1 MIKNRNIINKIIY
14 LLMIIFIFFNM
25 VGISNGISNK
35 EENKKIHKNIVI
47 ENVHVGKLTKQSA
60 INKLKNNYPVKNFN
74 IIYNSKKWTI
84 NVEDIDLN

>member
-47 ENVHVGKLTKQSA
+47 EYMDCFAVGILT
-60 INKLKNNYPVKNFN
+60 IL
-74 IIYNSKKWTI
+74 
-84 NVEDIDLN
+84 

>member
-35 EENKKIHKNIVI
+35 EENKNIWMRYSI
-47 ENVHVGKLTKQSA
+47 L
-60 INKLKNNYPVKNFN
+60 INRGIRG
-74 IIYNSKKWTI
+74 II
-84 NVEDIDLN
+84 L

>member
-14 LLMIIFIFFNM
+14 LLMIIFIFLNM

-47 ENVHVGKLTKQSA
+47 
-60 INKLKNNYPVKNFN
+60 
-74 IIYNSKKWTI
+74 
-84 NVEDIDLN
+84 